1 MATRQD
7 VLFAAEDFIAK
18 YQSFDQSNFQA
29 YDFDTLKAAMV
40 DYIRLNYPEDYNDW
54 IQSSEFIS
62 LMDLIAFVGHNTAF
76 RTDFATRENFMETAQ
91 SRDSILRLARFLG
104 YNPTRNINSSGVVK
118 IKTIRTTESLID
130 SDGTN
135 IANTDVVWNDSTNAN
150 AYEQFIMIMNSA
162 FGSTTQFGTPFKSM
176 KLDGVNTEVYKINSL
191 TEQQVV
197 YPFSATIQGEA
208 LPFEICNIDINS
220 NGYFEPMP
228 DPNASI
234 NCLYLNDGKG
244 NASSK
249 TGFFF
254 YFKQGTLELL
264 DTLIN
269 LPIENQVLNVDT
281 ENICNDDVW
290 VQTINEDGAVTTPW
304 TPVENV
310 TGSNVIFN
318 AINNSIRDIYQV
330 VTQTNDAI
338 SIKFA
343 DGRFG
348 NAPKGIIRTWFRSTN
363 GEEYTIR
370 ADDIQNQ
377 QILIPYFSKF
387 DNQLYDLSLT
397 FDLEEPIKN
406 SAASE
411 SNTSIQTKAPLVYS
425 TQNRMVSAQDYAVY
439 PLQASTSIAKIKS
452 TNRVHS
458 GHTRYVDINDP
469 TGTYKDL
476 TIFGDDGYVFEEE
489 TFLRKTLST
498 GTGLTSTQIID
509 QFIQPFLD
517 ETQVENFY
525 YQKYKADFVWSQGTS
540 VDSLYYKTSD
550 ETGQAANMWTWKK
563 VTGTTRQSTGYFTH
577 GVSSPLM
584 TPIGP
589 NATQAVAKF
598 LIEGANVEFAQVDSS
613 GEFVENSETIW
624 ASITG
629 LYGDGRGI
637 TDSSLSYTGKTKEG
651 YGTVTLSRNIPDGLR
666 IKRIAPAFN
675 RKFSSASSNNEINA
689 IKTQLDAN
697 NSFGIRWDHRNNK
710 YEIVLGVD
718 LGASQSTAFSLTES
732 TAGTQSDNSYLIR
745 VEYYSDQWVFLAR
758 CIKYNFGSVANVR
771 FYNQRLGNKLSK
783 VTKKSTKDSIKI
795 LNINLGPLPSWSST
809 TTYAIGDKIVYNGT
823 QYTAKTAHSNQ
834 TPSSTSTHWTVN
846 ADGTG
851 LATTLLPADYDFD
864 IEGYYTYD
872 DGYTDPRRVL
882 LKFAD
887 TNKDYVID
895 DPFAFES
902 VVGSNQIFITDIQDG
917 NYTYKTL
924 MIDTPP
930 QKTDGTIKY
939 WESATSY
946 ALAEKVEYNGSEY
959 ESKIAGNLGILPT
972 NTTNWK
978 YVRDLS
984 YQQLTGRS
992 SIRFK
997 WAHAASE
1004 DTRIDPAVTNIID
1017 TFVLTTTYNTEF
1029 RNWVKND
1036 RRAQYKPLPH
1046 TTEDLQ
1052 KMFASLEDA
1061 KTSSDTIIYKSSEYK
1076 ILFGTEADYA
1086 LQAKFKVVKT
1096 PSTSLTDNEIKAQI
1110 VDYIDE
1116 YFDPNNWDFGETF
1129 YFTELAGY
1137 VHRNMIGIIS
1147 SFVIVPINS
1156 ASRFGNMFQVTP
1168 DAHELFISAA
1178 KVSDIDIVDSYTES
1192 NIRIA
1197 SGLVETPTAVTSIV
1211 GTSTS
1216 TSSSSSSGSSGGTY

>member
-7 VLFAAEDFIAK
+7 VLFAAEDYIAK

-29 YDFDTLKAAMV
+29 YDFDTLKSAMV
-40 DYIRLNYPEDYNDW
+40 DFIRLNYPEDYNDW
-54 IQSSEFIS
+54 IQSSEFVS

-104 YNPTRNINSSGVVK
+104 YNPTRSKNSSGILK

-130 SDGTN
+130 SDGEN
-135 IANTDVVWNDSTNAN
+135 LSNTDVIWNDSTNAN

-162 FGSTTQFGTPFKSM
+162 FGGTTQFGTPYKSLTLNGIKNEIY
-176 KLDGVNTEVYKINSL
+176 KLNSL
-191 TEQQVV
+191 TQQQVV
-197 YPFSATIQGEA
+197 YPFSATIQGSA
-208 LPFEICNIDINS
+208 ISFEVCNVDIAS
-220 NGYFEPMP
+220 TGHFEPIP
-228 DPNASI
+228 DPASSL
-234 NCLYLNDGKG
+234 NCVYLNDGKG
-244 NASSK
+244 NSSAK

-254 YFKQGTLELL
+254 YFKQGTLELS
-264 DTLIN
+264 DTLITN
-269 LPIENQVLNVDT
+269 PIENQVIDIDT
-281 ENICNDDVW
+281 ENITNDDVW
-290 VQTINEDGAVTTPW
+290 VQTIDQDGTVIANWTAVES
-304 TPVENV
+304 VV
-310 TGSNVIFN
+310 GSNVIFN
-318 AINNSIRDIYQV
+318 AVNNNVRDIYQV
-330 VTQTNDAI
+330 VTRSSDAI

-348 NAPKGIIRTWFRSTN
+348 NAPKGIIRTWFRSGN

-370 ADDIQNQ
+370 TDDIQGQ
-377 QILIPYFSKF
+377 QITIPYYSKH
-387 DNQLYDLSLT
+387 DQQLYDLVLT

-406 SAASE
+406 STVTE
-411 SNTSIQTKAPLVYS
+411 SNTSIKTKAPLVYS
-425 TQNRMVSAQDYAVY
+425 TQNRMVSATDYAVY
-439 PLQASTSIAKIKS
+439 PLQASTNITKIKS

-489 TFLRKTLST
+489 TFLRKTLAT
-498 GTGLTSTQIID
+498 TTGLNSTDIID
-509 QFIQPFLD
+509 QFLQTLLD

-525 YQKYKADFVWSQGTS
+525 YQKYKTDFVWAEGDST
-540 VDSLYYKTSD
+540 DSLYYKTSD
-550 ETGQAANMWTWKK
+550 ETAQDANMWTWKK
-563 VTGTTRQSTGYFTH
+563 VTGTTKQSTGYFTH
-577 GVSSPLM
+577 GVTNPLM

-589 NATQAVAKF
+589 DASNTVSKF
-598 LIEGANVEFAQVDSS
+598 LIEGANIEFAQVDANNQ
-613 GEFVENSETIW
+613 FVENSETIW

-637 TDSSLSYTGKTKEG
+637 TNAGLSYTGKTKEG

-675 RKFSSASSNNEINA
+675 RKFSAAEITA

-697 NSFGIRWDHRNNK
+697 NSFGIRWDHRNNQ
-710 YEIVLGVD
+710 YDVILGVD
-718 LGASQSTAFSLTES
+718 LGASQSTAFSLIES

-745 VEYYSDQWVFLAR
+745 VEYHSDQWIFLAR
-758 CIKYNFGSVANVR
+758 CIKYNFGSVNNVR
-771 FYNQRLGNKLSK
+771 FYDQRLTNKISK
-783 VTKKSTKDSIKI
+783 VTKKSTKDNIRI
-795 LNINLGPLPSWSST
+795 LNINLGPLPTWSSST
-809 TTYAIGDKIVYNGT
+809 SYATGDKVVYNGT
-823 QYTAKTAHSNQ
+823 QYSAVSAQSNQ
-834 TPSSTSTHWTVN
+834 TPSATSTFWSIDT
-846 ADGTG
+846 AGTG
-851 LATTLLPADYDFD
+851 LSTTLLPADYDFD
-864 IEGYYTYD
+864 IEGFYTYD

-895 DPFAFES
+895 DPFAFDS
-902 VVGSNQIFITDIQDG
+902 VVGANRIFITDTQDG

-924 MIDTPP
+924 MTDTPP

-946 ALAEKVEYNGSEY
+946 ALTEKVEYNGSEY
-959 ESKIAGNLGILPT
+959 ESKIAGNLGILPSD
-972 NTTNWK
+972 TTNWK
-978 YVRDLS
+978 YIRDLS
-984 YQQLTGRS
+984 YQQFVGRS
-992 SIRFK
+992 DIRFK

-1029 RNWVKND
+1029 RNWLKND

-1046 TTEDLQ
+1046 TTEDLNI
-1052 KMFASLEDA
+1052 MFLSLEDA
-1061 KTSSDTIIYKSSEYK
+1061 KTSSDTIIYKSCDYK

-1086 LQAKFKVVKT
+1086 LQAKFKVVKN
-1096 PSTSLTDNEIKAQI
+1096 PITSLTDNEIKATI

-1116 YFDPNNWDFGETF
+1116 YFEPTNWDFGETF
-1129 YFTELAGY
+1129 YFTELASY

-1156 ASRFGNMFQVTP
+1156 DSRFGNMFQVTP
-1168 DAHELFISAA
+1168 DANELFISAA
-1178 KVSDIDIVDSYTES
+1178 KVSDIDIVDSYTET

-1197 SGLVETPTAVTSIV
+1197 SGLIETPTATTSIV
-1211 GTSTS
+1211 GTATSTS
-1216 TSSSSSSGSSGGTY
+1216 SSSSSSSGSSGGTY